1 MNKTMLGKKE
11 YEIKF
16 TMNTLCMMAEQGLE
30 IAKVTEGGMQN
41 LPMTRDL
48 FYYGLKHAD
57 KKLTKNQ
64 AGDIMDELIAEG
76 ISVNDI
82 FVEIMLALSKSLGF
96 SEVMEDALK
105 GEEVAEE
112 GKQ

>member
-1 MNKTMLGKKE
+1 MLGKKE

-30 IAKVTEGGMQN
+30 IAKISEGGMQN

-57 KKLTKNQ
+57 KKITKNQ
-64 AGDIMDELIAEG
+64 AGDIIDELIAEG

-105 GEEVAEE
+105 NEEEVAEE
-112 GKQ
+112 GK

>member
-30 IAKVTEGGMQN
+30 VAKVTEGGMQN

-48 FYYGLKHAD
+48 FYYGLKHSD
-57 KKLTKNQ
+57 KKITKNQ

-105 GEEVAEE
+105 GEEPAEE
-112 GKQ
+112 GK